1 MGVFRR
7 RYPDGQLSKDWY
19 IDYRVN
25 GKRYKRRIGPHK
37 KLAEQVLMD
46 IEVKKAKGE
55 YLGIHELKK
64 ITLADFLDE
73 YLTSEVYPIVK
84 TMFGATDVW
93 CEDLAVAGALLR
105 QVSMR
110 QTAHP

>member
-7 RYPDGQLSKDWY
+7 WYPDGQLSKDWY

-46 IEVKKAKGE
+46 VEVK
-55 YLGIHELKK
+55 
-64 ITLADFLDE
+64 
-73 YLTSEVYPIVK
+73 
-84 TMFGATDVW
+84 
-93 CEDLAVAGALLR
+93 
-105 QVSMR
+105 
-110 QTAHP
+110 

>member
-46 IEVKKAKGE
+46 VEVK
-55 YLGIHELKK
+55 
-64 ITLADFLDE
+64 
-73 YLTSEVYPIVK
+73 
-84 TMFGATDVW
+84 
-93 CEDLAVAGALLR
+93 
-105 QVSMR
+105 
-110 QTAHP
+110 